1 MVFQLIRILNE
12 MIMVQVGPVRRM
24 LPNGNL
30 VTIISMVGFLLAGS
44 VIGIKALELIRCT
57 EREMA
62 LSHLKP
68 IPLKDYVWLLVATV
82 GLCLGVTSFL
92 SMIGMMEQNSDYQ
105 AVANTQFAANI
116 YLTAIGY
123 GFVSPVAEELLF
135 RGLIYTR
142 MRQYFHVRIA
152 IVASAALFGLYH
164 GNSVQVTYAFVMGL
178 FMAYAYEAFGSFYM
192 PLGIHIGANIL
203 ACMIQYRQGLW
214 SWLFTWP
221 ACIILM
227 VTVAAAIV
235 VLLKK
240 HAP

>member
-1 MVFQLIRILNE
+1 
-12 MIMVQVGPVRRM
+12 MVQIGPLRRM
-24 LPNGNL
+24 LPNGNP
-30 VTIISMVGFLLAGS
+30 VTIISMIGFLLAGG
-44 VIGIKALELIRCT
+44 VIGIKALDLIRYT

-62 LSHLKP
+62 LSHLKT
-68 IPLKDYVWLLVATV
+68 ISVKDYVWLLVATI
-82 GLCLGVTSFL
+82 GLCLGITSLL
-92 SMIGMMEQNSDYQ
+92 SLIGMLGKSSDYQ
-105 AVANTQFAANI
+105 AVVNTQFAANI

-123 GFVSPVAEELLF
+123 GLISPVAEELLF
-135 RGLIYTR
+135 RGVIYTR

-164 GNSVQVTYAFVMGL
+164 GNSVQVIYAFVMGL

-214 SWLFTWP
+214 CWLFTWP
-221 ACIILM
+221 ACIIFLVM
-227 VTVAAAIV
+227 GAAAIV

-240 HAP
+240 YAP